1 MSSYATTRP
10 QPDEHT
16 PYHTMYLSK
25 IPEGDI
31 LELLIKH
38 GEEIHQQLSQVSEA
52 QSAFRYAED
61 KWSLK
66 QVLGHLIDTERIFQY
81 RLLRVARNDQTP
93 IEGFEQDD
101 YVAGGEFDA
110 RSWAD
115 LLAEYTTVR
124 AATVSL
130 IRGLP
135 ADAWLR
141 RGTANDNPVSVR
153 ALACLIAGHELHH
166 MSIVKERY
174 LTQLSQ

>member
-1 MSSYATTRP
+1 
-10 QPDEHT
+10 
-16 PYHTMYLSK
+16 MYLSK
-25 IPEGDI
+25 VPEGHI

-38 GEEIHQQLSQVSEA
+38 GQEIHYQLSQVSED

-81 RLLRVARNDQTP
+81 RLLRVARQDQTP

-101 YVAGGEFDA
+101 YVASGEFDA
-110 RSWAD
+110 RSWAS
-115 LLAEYTTVR
+115 LLEEYTTVR

-130 IRGLP
+130 INGLP
-135 ADAWLR
+135 EDAWLR
-141 RGTANDNPVSVR
+141 RGTANNNPVSVR

-166 MSIVKERY
+166 MGIVKERY

>member
-1 MSSYATTRP
+1 MSTYATTRP

-38 GEEIHQQLSQVSEA
+38 GEDIHHQLSQIAEE

-81 RLLRVARNDQTP
+81 RLLRVARQDQTP

-101 YVAGGEFDA
+101 YVASGEFDA
-110 RSWAD
+110 RSWAS
-115 LLAEYTTVR
+115 LLEVYTTVR

-130 IRGLP
+130 IKGLP
-135 ADAWLR
+135 SDAWLR
-141 RGTANDNPVSVR
+141 RGTANKNPVSVR
-153 ALACLIAGHELHH
+153 ALVCLIAGHELHH
-166 MSIVKERY
+166 MTIVKERY